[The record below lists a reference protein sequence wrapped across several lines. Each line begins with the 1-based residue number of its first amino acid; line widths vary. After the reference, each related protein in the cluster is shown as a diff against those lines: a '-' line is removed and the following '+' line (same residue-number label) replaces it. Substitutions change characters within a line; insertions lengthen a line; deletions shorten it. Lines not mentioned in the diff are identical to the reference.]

1 MLVEHDG
8 IIRCATIT
16 EGNRYVISGSAD
28 KKLLVWNLSTGAV
41 EHQFVGHTDEVM
53 AVKSTRDGTVAISG
67 LSTSRFTGSGSV
79 YRKLK

>member
-28 KKLLVWNLSTGAV
+28 EKLLVWNLSTGAV
-41 EHQFVGHTDEVM
+41 EHQLIGHTDEVM
-53 AVKSTRDGTVAISG
+53 TVKSTSDGTVAISG
-67 LSTSRFTGSGSV
+67 QCTGRPTESGSI
-79 YRKLK
+79 YRN